1 MVQAADLQGEGL
13 STTAVAVITVTDIN
27 DNAPIFKPTTYEGT
41 VLENEADVIIIRLKV
56 TDADVPNTPAWE
68 AVYSILNDNEG
79 QFVVTTDPVTNEGI
93 LKTAKVCL
101 VPGKTQK
108 LTAG

>member
-1 MVQAADLQGEGL
+1 MLAQKAFPQSPESWLHVGSPGVLSDPTSLPCLQ
-13 STTAVAVITVTDIN
+13 
-27 DNAPIFKPTTYEGT
+27 YEGT
-41 VLENEADVIIIRLKV
+41 VLENEADVIITRLKV